1 MGFKLKGVKVKQL
14 LAIYWYSYI
23 VLDVSSQVY
32 SAVLFP
38 IDFFLSLSLSLSL
51 CVCMCV
57 FMLFLS
63 VSLFSVVLSVCAFPF
78 TDCRCL
84 V

>member
-51 CVCMCV
+51 SLCVYVCV
-57 FMLFLS
+57 YAIFVRF
-63 VSLFSVVLSVCAFPF
+63 VVFSGS
-78 TDCRCL
+78 
-84 V
+84 